1 MVRFATLTRLSIPL
15 AALAL
20 SGCIS
25 FGAKPPATLL
35 TLFPAATMAAGESRT
50 AAAGQAVTILTPR
63 VPAALANN
71 RIPVQ
76 SGDTSIAYVK
86 DALWADSP
94 NRLFRSLLAEVVTA
108 RTGRL
113 VLDNRQFSLD
123 PGMTITGELRN
134 FTIDESAMEA
144 VVTYDAARAVGN
156 GIEER
161 RFEARAPVS
170 AIEPGAAAI
179 ALNTAANKVA
189 DQVADWIGK

>member
-144 VVTYDAARAVGN
+144 VVTYDAARAVGS

-170 AIEPGAAAI
+170 AIEPGAASI

>member
-1 MVRFATLTRLSIPL
+1 MARFGTLSRLSIPL

-35 TLFPAATMAAGESRT
+35 TLFPASTMAAGESRSAT
-50 AAAGQAVTILTPR
+50 AGQAVTILTPR

-94 NRLFRSLLAEVVTA
+94 NRLFRSLLAEVVSA

-113 VLDNRQFSLD
+113 VLDNRQFSFD

-134 FTIDESAMEA
+134 FTIDESSMEA
-144 VVTYDAARAVGN
+144 VVTYDAARAANG

-161 RFEARAPVS
+161 RFEARTPVS
-170 AIEPGAAAI
+170 AIEPAAAAT
-179 ALNTAANKVA
+179 ALNSAANKVA